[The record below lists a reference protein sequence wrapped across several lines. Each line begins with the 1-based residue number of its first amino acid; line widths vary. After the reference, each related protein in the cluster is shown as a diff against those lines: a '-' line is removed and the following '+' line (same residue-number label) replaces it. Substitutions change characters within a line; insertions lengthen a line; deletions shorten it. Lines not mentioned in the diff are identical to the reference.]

1 MQSIVKSVFF
11 CGENMPKVSVII
23 PVYNVEKYLPACL
36 NSILNQ
42 TLKDI
47 EIICVNDGSTDN
59 SLKVLNAYTEKY
71 PDIRVVSQPNQGL
84 SAARNAGIEVAS
96 GDYLYFI
103 DSDDFLHPQCL
114 ELVHGLAEKHHVPL
128 VAFDL
133 LADDGSKKFSLRKAP
148 TWDINDM
155 NETVTSNP
163 LKYLKKSKTKS
174 RIWNSAC
181 LKLFR
186 RDLFDNLRFEPGIY
200 FEDMVLTCKMLRDK
214 PKTVIIPNK
223 MYYYRTNPNS
233 IMRSNM
239 QPKHMDSYCKAFE
252 IILDHY
258 SDEKY
263 AKERAIV
270 MKSVIPLALEE
281 IVNQL
286 DNSDLRAKRKIL
298 PMWRDMLSSLARQ
311 KVVSWDAIKDKGRG
325 ILDTV
330 HESVPVAVPVVLS
343 RDLLRTSRKEY
354 AKRHRWRS
362 RHRN

>member
-1 MQSIVKSVFF
+1 
-11 CGENMPKVSVII
+11 MPKVSVII

-36 NSILNQ
+36 DSILNQ

-47 EIICVNDGSTDN
+47 EIICVNDGSPDN
-59 SLKVLNAYTEKY
+59 SHKILDAYAMRH
-71 PDIRVVSQPNQGL
+71 PQIRVINQENAGL
-84 SAARNAGIEVAS
+84 SAARNTGIDAAKGE
-96 GDYLYFI
+96 YLYFI

-114 ELVHGLAEKHHVPL
+114 EIIHGLAEKHHVPL

-133 LADDGSKKFSLRKAP
+133 LPDDGTKKFSLRKAP
-148 TWDINDM
+148 VYDVDNM
-155 NETVTSNP
+155 HETVTSNP

-186 RDLFDNLRFEPGIY
+186 RDLFENLRFEPGIY
-200 FEDMVLTCKMLRDK
+200 FEDMVLTCKMLRDR

-223 MYYYRTNPNS
+223 MYYYRTNPTS

-239 QPKHMDSYCKAFE
+239 QPKHMESYCKAFE
-252 IILDHY
+252 IILNHY
-258 SDEKY
+258 QDEKY

-286 DNSDLRAKRKIL
+286 DNSDSRAKRRIL
-298 PMWRDMLSSLARQ
+298 PMWRDMLSALARQ
-311 KVVSWDAIKDKGRG
+311 KVVSWDAIQDKGRG
-325 ILDTV
+325 ILDTQ
-330 HESVPVAVPVVLS
+330 HEAAPVSVPVVLS
-343 RDLLRTSRKEY
+343 RDLLRTSRKTY
-354 AKRHRWRS
+354 GKRFLWRS
-362 RHRN
+362 RHKG